1 MSMRNLV
8 TLLAVFGTVLLCLWT
23 ATLNTDEV
31 TFRVPGFPP
40 NEVQT
45 SLWVVGFL
53 AILLGVLG
61 TLLYTV
67 VLSSKAAFLR
77 WRRQRVDLK
86 TAEDTELIQLG
97 LFAAVRGDHRTALQH
112 FETVLQKD
120 PERLSAWIY
129 GGNAARALGNMEK
142 AIEMHMRAR
151 GIAPRLL

>member
-53 AILLGVLG
+53 AILLG
-61 TLLYTV
+61 
-67 VLSSKAAFLR
+67 R
-77 WRRQRVDLK
+77 
-86 TAEDTELIQLG
+86 
-97 LFAAVRGDHRTALQH
+97 
-112 FETVLQKD
+112 
-120 PERLSAWIY
+120 
-129 GGNAARALGNMEK
+129 
-142 AIEMHMRAR
+142 
-151 GIAPRLL
+151 